1 MDLYYCKACKRTY
14 DGHAQCC
21 FEMNHVKVKILTNTK

>member
-21 FEMNHVKVKILTNTK
+21 LEMNHVKVKILTNTK